1 MLVNLHHLDTARNT
15 ATGSWRM
22 QAGRVVFDGPPEALD
37 AARVR
42 AIYGITEAEF
52 AAEAAA
58 RAAAAQPRVAMA

>member
-1 MLVNLHHLDTARNT
+1 
-15 ATGSWRM
+15 M

-42 AIYGITEAEF
+42 DIYGITEAEF

-58 RAAAAQPRVAMA
+58 RAAAAQPRPAMA

>member
-1 MLVNLHHLDTARNT
+1 
-15 ATGSWRM
+15 M
-22 QAGRVVFDGPPEALD
+22 QAGRVVFDGAPAALD

-58 RAAAAQPRVAMA
+58 RAAAAQPWPRSCCPYIGPALA